1 MDLGLNGKK
10 AFVTG
15 SSRGLGFASA
25 LILAEE
31 GCQIVINGRDEG
43 RLKKACQKINVETGT
58 ISDYC
63 VGDAADPAQASL
75 LINEAAEKLEGL
87 DLLITNT
94 GGPPSGKFEEIK
106 EDVWQRAIELA
117 FMSHVRLIQSALP
130 FLRESQNAS
139 VLTVTSYSVKQPIPN
154 LVLSNSI
161 RSATVGLT
169 KSLALEL
176 GPDGIRFNSLLPGW
190 TKTERVGEILEFRA
204 KQNNTSIDQEMEK
217 ITSAIPLHRMAEPD
231 EIGRAAA
238 FILSPAASYINGVM
252 LTVGGGIY
260 QGTM

>member
-43 RLKKACQKINVETGT
+43 RLKKACQKIDAETGT

-87 DLLITNT
+87 ELLITNT

-190 TKTERVGEILEFRA
+190 TKTERVQEILEFRA

-231 EIGRAAA
+231 EIGSAAA

-260 QGTM
+260 QGTL

>member
-1 MDLGLNGKK
+1 MDLGLKGKK

-25 LILAEE
+25 LILAGED
-31 GCQIVINGRDEG
+31 CQIVINGRDEG
-43 RLKKACQKINVETGT
+43 RLKEACQKINAETGT
-58 ISDYC
+58 QSDYC
-63 VGDAADPAQASL
+63 VGDAADPTQASL

-130 FLRESQNAS
+130 FLRESQHAS
-139 VLTVTSYSVKQPIPN
+139 VLTITSYSVKQPIPN

-190 TKTERVGEILEFRA
+190 TKTERVQEILEFRA
-204 KQNNTSIDQEMEK
+204 KQNNTSVDQEMEK
-217 ITSAIPLHRMAEPD
+217 ITSTIPLHRMAEPD

-260 QGTM
+260 QGTL

>member
-43 RLKKACQKINVETGT
+43 RLKKACQKINAETGT

-117 FMSHVRLIQSALP
+117 FMSHVRLMQSALP

-190 TKTERVGEILEFRA
+190 TKTERVQEILEFRA

>member
-43 RLKKACQKINVETGT
+43 RLKKACQKIDAETGT

-190 TKTERVGEILEFRA
+190 TKTERVQEILEFRA

-260 QGTM
+260 QGTL

>member
-1 MDLGLNGKK
+1 
-10 AFVTG
+10 
-15 SSRGLGFASA
+15 
-25 LILAEE
+25 
-31 GCQIVINGRDEG
+31 
-43 RLKKACQKINVETGT
+43 
-58 ISDYC
+58 
-63 VGDAADPAQASL
+63 
-75 LINEAAEKLEGL
+75 
-87 DLLITNT
+87 LITNT
-94 GGPPSGKFEEIK
+94 GGPPSGKLEEIK

-190 TKTERVGEILEFRA
+190 TKTERVQEILEFRA

-260 QGTM
+260 QGTL

>member
-43 RLKKACQKINVETGT
+43 RLIKACQKIDAETGT

-63 VGDAADPAQASL
+63 VGDAADPAQASV
-75 LINEAAEKLEGL
+75 LINEAAEKLRGL

-139 VLTVTSYSVKQPIPN
+139 VLTVTSYSVKQPIAN

-190 TKTERVGEILEFRA
+190 TKTERVLEILEFRA

-260 QGTM
+260 QGTL

>member
-43 RLKKACQKINVETGT
+43 RLKKACQKIDAETGT

-190 TKTERVGEILEFRA
+190 TKTERVQEILEFRA

>member
-43 RLKKACQKINVETGT
+43 RLIKACQKIDAETGT

-63 VGDAADPAQASL
+63 VGDAADPAQASV
-75 LINEAAEKLEGL
+75 LINEAAEKLRGL

-190 TKTERVGEILEFRA
+190 TKTERVLEILEFRA

-260 QGTM
+260 QGTL

>member
-1 MDLGLNGKK
+1 MDLGLEGKK

-25 LILAEE
+25 LVLAEE
-31 GCQIVINGRDEG
+31 GCQVVINGRDEG
-43 RLKKACQKINVETGT
+43 RLKAACQKITSETGSQ
-58 ISDYC
+58 SDYC
-63 VGDAADPAQASL
+63 VGDAADSTQASF

-106 EDVWQRAIELA
+106 EDVWQRAIELT

-139 VLTVTSYSVKQPIPN
+139 VLTITSYSVKQPIPN

-190 TKTERVGEILEFRA
+190 TKTERVQEILEFRA
-204 KQNNTSIDQEMEK
+204 KQNNTSIDQEMIK

-260 QGTM
+260 QGTL